1 MTIFHGHLVAAACL
15 ALGIEGPHSDLPD
28 IIVSD
33 GSTAKVKVKVMD
45 LASIVVDKWTVVPE
59 GILGQP
65 LQDSGDGV
73 KNYARV
79 LCHLASLVAEFYDG
93 WSEGDGPRML
103 RCWKILMLH
112 FFANRNTKYA
122 IESLRLQ
129 FQLATLPPYLAH
141 QLRPFCEH
149 SRRARSQHSM

>member
-59 GILGQP
+59 AILGQP

-73 KNYARV
+73 NNYARV

-93 WSEGDGPRML
+93 WSEGDRPRML
-103 RCWKILMLH
+103 RCWKILMLR
-112 FFANRNTKYA
+112 FFTNRNTWW
-122 IESLRLQ
+122 
-129 FQLATLPPYLAH
+129 
-141 QLRPFCEH
+141 
-149 SRRARSQHSM
+149 ARYGGKVAS